1 MCCWYE
7 DKTWKNRK
15 QIWKEKEHYIGRLF
29 CRYEIKRIW
38 TFWFFNIKIKHEQM
52 INVFRQEIWKD
63 KKLFLKGMFCRYENK
78 TWTIYENSEQR
89 NMKREETL
97 SWAPVLSI
105 WRKKKTKYENFEQ
118 RNVNREG
125 TFLGECFVDMKI
137 KHKKIW
143 IFWAKKYEKRRNIIS
158 VACFVKECWA
168 PGWAA
173 RTLSEGAAAASK
185 MK

>member
-1 MCCWYE
+1 MKKYE
-7 DKTWKNRK
+7 IDRK

-97 SWAPVLSI
+97 SRAPVLSI

-118 RNVNREG
+118 RSVNREG
-125 TFLGECFVDMKI
+125 TFLGECFVDMKR

-143 IFWAKKYEKRRNIIS
+143 IFWAKKYEERRNIIS